1 MKLIGRRPI
10 DDPAE
15 LARVVA
21 GCFAHLEAGLT
32 RLERPASAGE
42 IAVELAGVDAGGRL
56 VLVLCDL
63 VAEPAAVL
71 RALEAAAWWREHAGL
86 TARVFGDVVVDTQA
100 APRTF
105 VVATRWSDRA
115 LRVLGTL
122 TPLGALGPVAVE
134 CRVFLDGEGAE
145 LVSLDRFDAARASGA
160 ARAGADASARRAL
173 QPEPAPHDAP
183 APPAPA
189 EAGAPARAAGDGEKQ
204 RAAVLIERLER
215 LRFSEVFR

>member
-1 MKLIGRRPI
+1 VKLIGRRPI

-86 TARVFGDVVVDTQA
+86 ADRVFGDVVVDTQA

-122 TPLGALGPVAVE
+122 APLGALGPVAVE
-134 CRVFLDGEGAE
+134 CRVFLDAEGAE
-145 LVSLDRFDAARASGA
+145 LVSLDRFDAARAA
-160 ARAGADASARRAL
+160 ADAPARRAL

-183 APPAPA
+183 APRPAPA